1 MFTFLFVIET
11 LMSFLAVCHTI
22 ATTKLDWCEKKAEDA
37 TGDGEVDRIA
47 LTITREL
54 QTGEQK
60 EEDKVRVKTVY
71 LCRIITFVVVRKVK
85 IFLLHFYFFI
95 FLQLD
100 AISGRRNTI
109 HNLSQYHK

>member
-71 LCRIITFVVVRKVK
+71 LCRIITFVVVRKSCNFFATFLFFY
-85 IFLLHFYFFI
+85 IFAAGCDFWPSEHNP
-95 FLQLD
+95 QLV
-100 AISGRRNTI
+100 SV
-109 HNLSQYHK
+109 S